1 MAPGRLIGTLVW
13 PLAMVLSYFIP
24 ATALPRAVTD
34 ELSGGTMT
42 SSTVIRLRLVAVAI
56 LLLLAAAAFAQ
67 PSAAPYLNAAP
78 PSGLA
83 RIWFFRDLNPN
94 ETQAMPYVRLNG
106 AVAGVSEAGGAFYR
120 DVAPGQYH
128 ISVDSYV
135 QDRHNDVDVVLASG
149 MEAYA
154 RVLPLDDI
162 VQGGGQ
168 ASGGSGY
175 HRNTF
180 VVWLYPP

>member
-1 MAPGRLIGTLVW
+1 MHSSRGRRNARRTRRSAGSRMAPGRLIGTLVW

-67 PSAAPYLNAAP
+67 PPAAPYLNAAP

-83 RIWFFRDLNPN
+83 RIWFFRDLN
-94 ETQAMPYVRLNG
+94 
-106 AVAGVSEAGGAFYR
+106 
-120 DVAPGQYH
+120 
-128 ISVDSYV
+128 
-135 QDRHNDVDVVLASG
+135 
-149 MEAYA
+149 
-154 RVLPLDDI
+154 
-162 VQGGGQ
+162 
-168 ASGGSGY
+168 
-175 HRNTF
+175 
-180 VVWLYPP
+180 